1 VERSEQRLVLG
12 RYRLLDEIAVG
23 GTARVYRAWDEQL
36 GREVAVK
43 LLHSHLLAD
52 ERSRRRLEAEARAAA
67 WLSHPGI
74 AAVYD
79 VDVDPEAPAL
89 VMELVKGESLAARLA
104 RRGPMPAGEVA
115 RIGAELADAL
125 YLAHRN
131 GIVHRDVKPGNILLE
146 PDGRVRL
153 IDFGIA
159 QSLAPGTESLTQTG
173 TTLGTPRYMSP
184 EQMAGSPAGPRSDLW
199 SLGVVLYEAY
209 AGRVPF
215 DGSTPLAI
223 ARQQQV
229 GPPALP
235 AHADPALAS
244 LIAACLAHRVEE
256 RPIHAGAVAEALRS
270 GDSGSL
276 AATTATR
283 LVPPVAEPRPAGAT
297 GRAPRLRRRSV
308 PLWIGLVGA
317 AGLALLGAALLAGPL
332 REAADAPPPS
342 SPTAEPTPDWVTTL
356 AAAHLDACGE
366 PVDTERLETM
376 SPDEAEG
383 WVDELVADCLE
394 DDDGSGPG
402 RGNNG
407 NGNSGNGN
415 GNGGDGNSPGGGP
428 GGGNGGGDGRG
439 G

>member
-1 VERSEQRLVLG
+1 MLG

-23 GTARVYRAWDEQL
+23 GTARVHRARDQQL

-43 LLHSHLLAD
+43 LLHPHLLPD

-67 WLSHPGI
+67 RLSHPGI

-79 VDVDPEAPAL
+79 VDADAEAPAL

-104 RRGPMPAGEVA
+104 RRGPLPAREAA
-115 RIGAELADAL
+115 RIGAEVADAL

-146 PDGRVRL
+146 RDGRVRL

-159 QSLAPGTESLTQTG
+159 QSLAPGTQSLTQTG

-199 SLGVVLYEAY
+199 SLGVVLHQAVT
-209 AGRVPF
+209 GRVPF
-215 DGSTPLAI
+215 DGATPLAI
-223 ARQQQV
+223 ARQQHT

-235 AHADPALAS
+235 ANVDPALAS
-244 LIAACLAHRVEE
+244 LVAACLAHRVED
-256 RPIHAGAVAEALRS
+256 RPIHAGAVADSLRTWS
-270 GDSGSL
+270 GDGL
-276 AATTATR
+276 DATTVTQLMPQPVSAVVGGSR
-283 LVPPVAEPRPAGAT
+283 PPVAMPSQSPALARSTSRP
-297 GRAPRLRRRSV
+297 GRLPV
-308 PLWIGLVGA
+308 PVGIGLA
-317 AGLALLGAALLAGPL
+317 ALAAVLVLAVALLAGPP
-332 REAADAPPPS
+332 REAADAPAS
-342 SPTAEPTPDWVTTL
+342 AAPTRDWVTAL

-366 PVDTERLETM
+366 PVDTERLEEM
-376 SPDEAEG
+376 SRDAAEA
-383 WVDELVADCLE
+383 WVDELVTDCLE
-394 DDDGSGPG
+394 GDDDDGSG

-407 NGNSGNGN
+407 NGNGNGGNGNNGN
-415 GNGGDGNSPGGGP
+415 GNGGGPGRGN
-428 GGGNGGGDGRG
+428 GGGNGRG

>member
-1 VERSEQRLVLG
+1 MLG
-12 RYRLLDEIAVG
+12 RYRLLDEVAVG
-23 GTARVYRAWDEQL
+23 GTARVHRARDEQL

-43 LLHSHLLAD
+43 LLHPHLLPD

-67 WLSHPGI
+67 RLSHPGI

-79 VDVDPEAPAL
+79 VDPDPEAPAL

-104 RRGPMPAGEVA
+104 RRGPLPAGEVA
-115 RIGAELADAL
+115 RIGAEVADAL

-146 PDGRVRL
+146 RDGRVRL

-199 SLGVVLYEAY
+199 SLGVVLYEAL

-215 DGSTPLAI
+215 DGPTPLAI
-223 ARQQQV
+223 ARQQQA

-235 AHADPALAS
+235 AHVDPALAS
-244 LIAACLAHRVEE
+244 LVVACLAHRVED
-256 RPIHAGAVAEALRS
+256 RPIHAGAVAEVLRT

-276 AATTATR
+276 AATTVTR
-283 LVPPVAEPRPAGAT
+283 LAPPAAELRPAEAAP
-297 GRAPRLRRRSV
+297 RAPRARRRSV

-317 AGLALLGAALLAGPL
+317 VGLALLGAALLAGPL
-332 REAADAPPPS
+332 REAADAPPSS
-342 SPTAEPTPDWVTTL
+342 SPTAEPTPDWVTAL

-366 PVDTERLETM
+366 PVDTERLEGM
-376 SPDEAEG
+376 SPDEAEA
-383 WVDELVADCLE
+383 WVGELVADCL
-394 DDDGSGPG
+394 DDDEGEDEG
-402 RGNNG
+402 RGRGNDGRGNGNEGNNG
-407 NGNSGNGN
+407 NGN
-415 GNGGDGNSPGGGP
+415 GGGP
-428 GGGNGGGDGRG
+428 GRGNGGGNGRG

>member
-1 VERSEQRLVLG
+1 MLG

-23 GTARVYRAWDEQL
+23 GTARIYRARDEQL

-43 LLHSHLLAD
+43 LLHPHLLPD

-67 WLSHPGI
+67 GLSHPGI

-115 RIGAELADAL
+115 RIGAEVADAL

-146 PDGRVRL
+146 PDGGVRL

-184 EQMAGSPAGPRSDLW
+184 EQMAGIPAGPRSDLW
-199 SLGVVLYEAY
+199 SLGVVLYEAL

-235 AHADPALAS
+235 AHVDPALAS
-244 LIAACLAHRVEE
+244 LVASCLAHRVEE

-270 GDSGSL
+270 GDSGNL

-283 LVPPVAEPRPAGAT
+283 LAPVAEPRSAGAQP
-297 GRAPRLRRRSV
+297 RAPRVRRRSA

-332 REAADAPPPS
+332 REAADAPPPA

-366 PVDTERLETM
+366 PIDTERLGAM
-376 SPDEAEG
+376 SPDDAEA
-383 WVDELVADCLE
+383 WVDDLVADCLE
-394 DDDGSGPG
+394 EDDEDGPG
-402 RGNNG
+402 RGSNGNGKG

-415 GNGGDGNSPGGGP
+415 GNGKGGGP
-428 GGGNGGGDGRG
+428 GRGNGGGDGRG